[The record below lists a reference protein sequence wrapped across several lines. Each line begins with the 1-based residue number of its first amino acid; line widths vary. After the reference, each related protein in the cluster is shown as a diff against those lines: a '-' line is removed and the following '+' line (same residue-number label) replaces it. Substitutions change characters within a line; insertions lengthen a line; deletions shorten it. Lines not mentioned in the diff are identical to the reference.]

1 MSASVSGLSRAL
13 PWLAAAGVLSALS
26 VHLIEQGRAWF
37 ELAQEAHNVAPQA
50 SQNTAQTQ
58 PITPLLALFKGPQS
72 SAAASTASTLPIRL
86 QASFVSPNSEQ
97 SRAVLYI
104 EGGKPQ
110 RYAVG
115 DQIQNG
121 LFLQAIF
128 RDHVELKNQGRT
140 ENLGFP
146 HLRTA
151 HNTGAANSELSLTP
165 EQQAEQLEQQRSDNL
180 SQLREQMERLRQQM
194 QGSAAD

>member
-13 PWLAAAGVLSALS
+13 PWLAAAGVLSVLS

-37 ELAQEAHNVAPQA
+37 ELAQEAHNAAPQA

-58 PITPLLALFKGPQS
+58 PTTPLLALFKGPQS